1 MTKSTNP
8 SALEDVYKTLKSL
21 DLSSGEGLIFLGVEP
36 SETEGESRLIAT
48 LQGNPAR
55 VTEAVYQAMTAD
67 DDLANIIQAAA
78 FKFFMDSQET
88 TSKN

>member
-8 SALEDVYKTLKSL
+8 SALEDVYSSLKYL
-21 DLSSGEGLIFLGVEP
+21 DLSSEEALIFLGVEP

-48 LQGNPAR
+48 LQGNPTR
-55 VTEAVYQAMTAD
+55 VTEAIYQAMIAD

-78 FKFFMDSQET
+78 LKFFIDSQET
-88 TSKN
+88 TDKN

>member
-8 SALEDVYKTLKSL
+8 SALEDVYSTLKSL
-21 DLSSGEGLIFLGVEP
+21 DLSSEEALIFLGVEP
-36 SETEGESRLIAT
+36 SEIEGESRLIAT

-67 DDLANIIQAAA
+67 DDLANIIQAATL
-78 FKFFMDSQET
+78 KFFINSQAIT
-88 TSKN
+88 DKD